1 MINEPVASAR
11 RDSFL
16 HPLSYSFFLSLSLVL
31 SSSFSISSRA
41 VALLVRRAH
50 IILAS

>member
-16 HPLSYSFFLSLSLVL
+16 PAPSLSYSFFLSP
-31 SSSFSISSRA
+31 SSSSSISSRA
-41 VALLVRRAH
+41 VALLVRQAY